1 MTGNVSTLTLTVTA
15 AVALAACRF
24 VTQAG
29 AYPAAGAAAFGV
41 TRSSAEAAGDLVP
54 VDVQGTAIAEAGAA
68 ITLDA
73 PLMVDATGRVVPLT
87 VGSKLPLI
95 CTPKAC
101 PPVGRRRGSE
111 PARKRPL
118 ASIVDS
124 YSPINPII
132 KGFCWLF

>member
-41 TRSSAEAAGDLVP
+41 TRSSAEA
-54 VDVQGTAIAEAGAA
+54 GAA

-87 VGSKLPLI
+87 VGSKS
-95 CTPKAC
+95 
-101 PPVGRRRGSE
+101 PVGRAMQAATAAGQQIEILLVPS
-111 PARKRPL
+111 AGL
-118 ASIVDS
+118 VSAAS
-124 YSPINPII
+124 
-132 KGFCWLF
+132 

>member
-87 VGSKLPLI
+87 VGSKS
-95 CTPKAC
+95 
-101 PPVGRRRGSE
+101 PVGRAMQAATAAGQQIEILWVPS
-111 PARKRPL
+111 AGL
-118 ASIVDS
+118 VSAAS
-124 YSPINPII
+124 
-132 KGFCWLF
+132 

>member
-87 VGSKLPLI
+87 VGSKLP
-95 CTPKAC
+95 
-101 PPVGRRRGSE
+101 VGRAMQAATAAGQQIEILLVPS
-111 PARKRPL
+111 AGL
-118 ASIVDS
+118 VSAAS
-124 YSPINPII
+124 
-132 KGFCWLF
+132 

>member
-15 AVALAACRF
+15 AVGLAACRF

-87 VGSKLPLI
+87 VGSKS
-95 CTPKAC
+95 
-101 PPVGRRRGSE
+101 PVGRAMQAATAAGQQIEILLVPS
-111 PARKRPL
+111 AGL
-118 ASIVDS
+118 VSAAS
-124 YSPINPII
+124 
-132 KGFCWLF
+132 

>member
-73 PLMVDATGRVVPLT
+73 PLLVDATGRVVPLT
-87 VGSKLPLI
+87 VGSKS
-95 CTPKAC
+95 
-101 PPVGRRRGSE
+101 PVGRAMQAATAAGQQIEILLVPS
-111 PARKRPL
+111 AGL
-118 ASIVDS
+118 VSAAS
-124 YSPINPII
+124 
-132 KGFCWLF
+132 